1 MRNILIAVAGF
12 LILAGAVALRVL
24 VPEMRERP
32 AGSVER
38 REVAGGTE
46 VSSQY
51 YTLFVPKPWTVAIP
65 KEGRADA
72 EGGVSQDGL
81 AGLFYV
87 DVEAGG
93 IDEGTRRRIFDRFN
107 GIVANPADMAC
118 EQKERRLRCRPAAQ
132 RVGTEFAATAVETG
146 GYTVIYRGFAYPD
159 RFRKDVHAMAD
170 NLKVREVP

>member
-1 MRNILIAVAGF
+1 MRNVLIAVAGV
-12 LILAGAVALRVL
+12 LILAGAIALSVL
-24 VPEMRERP
+24 APEVRERP

-46 VSSQY
+46 VSSRL

-65 KEGRADA
+65 KEGRMDS
-72 EGGVSQDGL
+72 EGGVSDGGL

-93 IDEGTRRRIFDRFN
+93 IDEDTPRRILERL
-107 GIVANPADMAC
+107 GPVVANPADMSC
-118 EQKERRLRCRPAAQ
+118 ERKGKALRCRPAAQ
-132 RVGTEFAATAVETG
+132 KPGTEFAAAAVETG
-146 GYTVIYRGFAYPD
+146 GYTVTYHGFSYRFG
-159 RFRKDVHAMAD
+159 KDVHAMAD